1 MTTATDF
8 QIRVGSMIEYL
19 GWPWA
24 DKLPD
29 GTPAPIRPRGV
40 VLAMADEFAVVR
52 WLAPHPRVGR
62 AGVASE
68 SRVRLEQCRV
78 VAGSRDDGGRA

>member
-1 MTTATDF
+1 MSTATDF
-8 QIRVGSMIEYL
+8 NIRVGCTIVYH

-29 GTPAPIRPRGV
+29 GTPVPIRPCGV

-78 VAGSRDDGGRA
+78 IAGREGVT